1 MKKFLTMVGLLTML
15 VLPMTANAQT
25 SKVDLSLNHDSETA
39 RQLTGWDG
47 EKLNS
52 VLGVVYGPTGK
63 ETYYNLNMKNIINIM
78 SSFGYTID
86 DYHIRDDGVKML
98 GDYIMVATDFDTYP
112 RGSIVSTSLGLG
124 ISCDTGTA
132 LSGSHIDIAT
142 NW

>member
-15 VLPMTANAQT
+15 VMPITVNAET
-25 SKVDLSLNHDSETA
+25 VDLSLNHDSETA
-39 RQLTGWDG
+39 RQLTGWKG
-47 EKLNS
+47 TKLNS

-63 ETYYNLNMKNIINIM
+63 ETYYNLNMKEIINIM
-78 SSFGYTID
+78 SEYGYSAE

-98 GDYIMVATDFDTYP
+98 GDYIMIATDFDTYP
-112 RGSIVSTSLGLG
+112 RGSVVPTSLGLG

-132 LSGSHIDIAT
+132 LSGSHVDIAV